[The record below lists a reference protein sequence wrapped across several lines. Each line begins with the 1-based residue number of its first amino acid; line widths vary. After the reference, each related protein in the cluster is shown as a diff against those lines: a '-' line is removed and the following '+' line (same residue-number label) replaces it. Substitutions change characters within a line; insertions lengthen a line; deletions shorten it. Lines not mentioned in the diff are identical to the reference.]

1 MMNMSSSGEV
11 SHVSPVPLTLL
22 MYPDMAA
29 PVLPTVMEERQAE
42 SGTEQEGEQKAASG
56 PSVQEIEDL
65 LTLARA
71 EAVAETEK
79 RLRNEYEARS
89 QEEAAKIRQALE
101 LFQVERKDYFTR
113 IESDVVHLALAISA
127 KILHREAHVDPMTS
141 PRCCR

>member
-42 SGTEQEGEQKAASG
+42 SGTEREGEQKAASG

-65 LTLARA
+65 LTLAGP
-71 EAVAETEK
+71 EAVAETEE
-79 RLRNEYEARS
+79 RIGREYRAGAHG
-89 QEEAAKIRQALE
+89 EAAKMREALE
-101 LFQVERKDYFTR
+101 L
-113 IESDVVHLALAISA
+113 
-127 KILHREAHVDPMTS
+127 
-141 PRCCR
+141 